1 MNHPI
6 ERENRFIEYSLYLG
20 CFLSNISQL
29 PIFVQ
34 AGLTQRLAFPGWILL
49 TIAIFLSRKIR
60 ITRSTMTQ
68 MGLGVALIIWLLL
81 DSLLVSVSQFRSS
94 VFYSYMISLFVFI
107 LGSLASE
114 YADERVLESA
124 NKIFVLSIFFVSAD
138 IFVEFFGVGY
148 NLSTRIY
155 AYASKNSVSQIIFTA
170 IILLIVRYQPKST
183 VGRLTKVGLI
193 AFELYVILLL
203 RSRAT
208 LVSLLLCILV
218 MALARDTNKKM
229 KATICIIVTG
239 VIVMLVVS
247 EEFNNFIFNNV
258 ILANRN
264 VTNLNDLTSGR
275 VNIIS
280 SFPQLIKGNWLTG
293 IGPMYYECFPLSAIL
308 QFGIVGGA
316 LCIIISLQPLWK
328 SFIFR
333 HTSDEWYLLCLIS
346 IGYSVN
352 GLFEGLAPFG
362 PGVKCYYMWLLFGLL
377 MGQKATFKREGS
389 LKEI

>member
-6 ERENRFIEYSLYLG
+6 ERKNRFIEYSLYLG
-20 CFLSNISQL
+20 CFLTNISQL

-34 AGLTQRLAFPGWILL
+34 AGLTQRLAFPGWMLL
-49 TIAIFLSRKIR
+49 TISIFISRKIR
-60 ITRSTMTQ
+60 MTKAVITQ
-68 MGLGVALIIWLLL
+68 ICFGVALIIWLLL
-81 DSLLVSVSQFRSS
+81 DSLLISMSQFGSS
-94 VFYSYMISLFVFI
+94 IFYSYMISLFIFT
-107 LGSLASE
+107 LGSWVSE
-114 YADERVLESA
+114 YVNERVFENI
-124 NKIFVLSIFFVSAD
+124 NKIFVVSIFWVSAN

-148 NLSTRIY
+148 DLSTRFY
-155 AYASKNSVSQIIFTA
+155 EYSSKNSVSQIIFTA
-170 IILLIVRYQPKST
+170 LILLIVRYKPQNT
-183 VGRLTKVGLI
+183 VGRLTKIGII
-193 AFELYVILLL
+193 AFEMYVILLL

-218 MALARDTNKKM
+218 MVLARDTSRKM
-229 KATICIIVTG
+229 KIAICIVAF
-239 VIVMLVVS
+239 VFIVMLVFNR
-247 EEFNNFIFNNV
+247 EFNNFIFNKV

-280 SFPQLIKGNWLTG
+280 NFPQLIKGNWLTG

-308 QFGIVGGA
+308 QFGIAGGV

-328 SFIFR
+328 SFVFR
-333 HTSDEWYLLCLIS
+333 HTSDTWYLLYLIA

-362 PGVKCYYMWLLFGLL
+362 PGVKCYYMWLLFGFL
-377 MGQKATFKREGS
+377 MGQKTNLSKDDH
-389 LKEI
+389 